1 VNNWFNPAPN
11 VVNGYGFSVSMPPGF
26 VAMPTDPMSGGY
38 FAWPAGSTPPPNSPA
53 LIWLTPVLPIAIP
66 GLLQHYYQFD
76 NPMVAMANAQSLGL
90 MNVLR
95 VAPLRQ
101 ANVNG
106 VTAVIREFDALSMD
120 GQPVRM
126 TALLLRGPMSA
137 AQCIVGVNLYR
148 WVEFAGATLQFVA
161 NIQLAGTTAS
171 PAEVRSVIDPKDLNR
186 VEMQLVN
193 EDSSVAPIMNLPTNV
208 QGQQVFHIHVEA
220 GGSIKFG
227 NVEGTN
233 IQFGNHNI
241 QRAVGQDQLA

>member
-1 VNNWFNPAPN
+1 MNNWFSPPSN
-11 VVNGYGFSVSMPPGF
+11 VVNGHGFSVSMPHGF
-26 VAMPTDPMSGGY
+26 VAMPTDPITGGY
-38 FAWPAGSTPPPNSPA
+38 IAWPLGSTPPPNSPA
-53 LIWLTPVLPIAIP
+53 LIWLIPVLPMAIH

-101 ANVNG
+101 SNVNG
-106 VTAVIREFDALSMD
+106 VTAHIREFDAVSMN

-126 TALLLRGPMSA
+126 TALLLLGPMSA

-148 WVEFAGATLQFVA
+148 WVEFAGPTLQFVA
-161 NIQLAGTTAS
+161 NIRLAGTTGS
-171 PAEVRSVIDPKDLNR
+171 PAKVRSVIDRNDLNR

-193 EDSSVAPIMNLPTNV
+193 ADNSVAPMMNLPTNV

-233 IQFGNHNI
+233 IQFGDHNI
-241 QRAVGQDQLA
+241 QREAGEDQLA